1 MNNTK
6 KCTKCN
12 IQKPFDDFY
21 WLWLDKSDY
30 FFVIPENALIEQ
42 YIIKTQKDNID
53 KKYSKFI
60 YIKPNEN
67 DKEKYWYRFN

>member
-1 MNNTK
+1 
-6 KCTKCN
+6 
-12 IQKPFDDFY
+12 
-21 WLWLDKSDY
+21 
-30 FFVIPENALIEQ
+30 VIPENALIEQ

-53 KKYSKFI
+53 KKYSTHI